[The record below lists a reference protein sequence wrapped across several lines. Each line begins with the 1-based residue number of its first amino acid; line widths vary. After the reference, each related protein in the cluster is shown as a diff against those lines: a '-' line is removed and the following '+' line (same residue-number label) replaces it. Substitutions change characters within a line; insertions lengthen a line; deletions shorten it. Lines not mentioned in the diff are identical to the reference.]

1 MLQAFESVF
10 VLFAKPII
18 YTRALKG
25 RKAPLLWHMCHPLS
39 LRLCPLCAYLL
50 QSNVFLIGRGKK
62 SQGSCLTIRRYQ
74 ISSAQSACHSVS
86 QMVLGLI
93 DGWAS

>member
-1 MLQAFESVF
+1 MLPAFESVF

-39 LRLCPLCAYLL
+39 LRLYPLCSYLL
-50 QSNVFLIGRGKK
+50 QSNVFLIGREKK
-62 SQGSCLTIRRYQ
+62 SVKLPDNTALSNFLSPVGVSF
-74 ISSAQSACHSVS
+74 SQSDG
-86 QMVLGLI
+86 LGF
-93 DGWAS
+93 D

>member
-62 SQGSCLTIRRYQ
+62 KSGKLPDNTALSNFLSPVGVSFSQSDG
-74 ISSAQSACHSVS
+74 
-86 QMVLGLI
+86 LGF
-93 DGWAS
+93 D